1 MGSTTIENTL
11 NDMKRPVV
19 HEKHHNHLNF
29 HIHIPLIHFHH
40 PHHHHQHH
48 HQHGGSGRRVMNHI
62 PKGYVAI
69 LVGQGEKQRQ
79 RFIIPVMYMNH
90 PLFMQLL
97 KEAEE
102 EYGFEHSGP
111 INIPCHV
118 EEFRNVQCLIDKEIS
133 YHHQNISWCFRA

>member
-1 MGSTTIENTL
+1 MGGGGDKHL
-11 NDMKRPVV
+11 NM
-19 HEKHHNHLNF
+19 NF
-29 HIHIPLIHFHH
+29 HIHIPQIHFHH
-40 PHHHHQHH
+40 HQ
-48 HQHGGSGRRVMNHI
+48 GGSGNKRDVNHI
-62 PKGYVAI
+62 PKGCVAI
-69 LVGQGEKQRQ
+69 MVGQGEELQ

-118 EEFRNVQCLIDKEIS
+118 EEFRYVQGLIDKQTS
-133 YHHQNISWCFRA
+133 HHHQHLHNIYWCFKA